1 MAPLLVIF
9 ADSKRPPEPLALFD
23 FGFRKLVDLMALQSS
38 RAGPAAAARLLG
50 GEFLAQGVA
59 LVVY

>member
-1 MAPLLVIF
+1 MASFLVIF
-9 ADSKRPPEPLALFD
+9 ADSKRPSEPLALLD

-38 RAGPAAAARLLG
+38 RARSAAAARLLG
-50 GEFLAQGVA
+50 CEFLAQGIA